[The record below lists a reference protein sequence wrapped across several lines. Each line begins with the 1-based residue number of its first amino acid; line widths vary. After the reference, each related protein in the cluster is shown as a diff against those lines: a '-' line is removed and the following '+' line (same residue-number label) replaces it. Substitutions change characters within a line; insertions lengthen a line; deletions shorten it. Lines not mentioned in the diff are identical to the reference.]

1 MNPAELTIL
10 SWLFPTLAT
19 LACGAVVFGIA
30 KGVRFL
36 SSHPKTVP
44 LADVLDICGQALEAA
59 IKAEGAA
66 GPTSWSIVRAEQAA
80 LAVLTAHRPQLE
92 GDALAEIEV
101 LVTSAVALKAGTPA
115 VVNATGINPLAP
127 ASNVASNM
135 PDVTAKPLGF
145 VSVRTLI
152 ALATLALGAALARPA
167 MAQIENPPVAD
178 HWEAGIL
185 TPGLKFNLTGS
196 APASIGAG
204 SGVDFN
210 YLFGRYLY
218 TTKTLDATTG
228 KPLVLPWFGISLFAQ
243 GSINLVLSGTV
254 SETES
259 TSVGVGFILLD
270 SLTLGW
276 FAELVDAGPGV
287 QTSGLFTN
295 HLSLSDTG
303 PELFYSVSLGA
314 L

>member
-1 MNPAELTIL
+1 MLTTIL
-10 SWLFPTLAT
+10 TSPLFQPVIEAVVGAALTWATAHAVAT
-19 LACGAVVFGIA
+19 LSQHR
-30 KGVRFL
+30 KL
-36 SSHPKTVP
+36 
-44 LADVLDICGQALEAA
+44 
-59 IKAEGAA
+59 
-66 GPTSWSIVRAEQAA
+66 AA
-80 LAVLTAHRPQLE
+80 LAQVANVFGDCLQAAMKAAGGNLGKPTA
-92 GDALAEIEV
+92 
-101 LVTSAVALKAGTPA
+101 AVAAVAWQAAYAHLMLSMPTIEKALGCELNVLLGSHAAIAAGEPVTAPGGATVTMPAPVKAGF
-115 VVNATGINPLAP
+115 
-127 ASNVASNM
+127 
-135 PDVTAKPLGF
+135 F
-145 VSVRTLI
+145 VLPW
-152 ALATLALGAALARPA
+152 LALCLTLLAVPA